1 MIARAIEPGLARYLA
16 EIARYP
22 MLEEQEES
30 VLARRYRGEGDR
42 SAADRLITSHL
53 RLVAKIALS
62 YRGYGFPIADLI
74 AEGGLGLVKAVERF
88 DPDRGVRLSSY
99 ARFWIRAQI
108 HEYVVASWSLV
119 KMGTTGAQKKLFFN
133 LRRLKAQLQE
143 IDNGISPEAA
153 SRIASAL
160 NVTETEVVEMN
171 WRLAATETSLNAAV
185 AEEGDGDWQDRLADE
200 REDQEAVMTRCDELQ
215 HRRDSLAAALT
226 QLAPRAREIIRER
239 YLRDEPVSL
248 AILAARYGV
257 TPQRVRQIEEEAIAK
272 LRSHATRIT
281 RLRSPDAMR
290 RAA

>member
-42 SAADRLITSHL
+42 SAADCLITSHL

-215 HRRDSLAAALT
+215 HRRESLAAALT

>member
-215 HRRDSLAAALT
+215 HRRESLAAALT